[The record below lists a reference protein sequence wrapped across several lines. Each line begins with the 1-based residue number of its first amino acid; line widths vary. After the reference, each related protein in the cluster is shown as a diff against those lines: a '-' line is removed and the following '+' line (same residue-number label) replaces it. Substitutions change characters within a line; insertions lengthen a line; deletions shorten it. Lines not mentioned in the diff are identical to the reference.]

1 MIDALEDLIK
11 TFPGDPNRVRCFNH
25 VTSLVARSTIRMFDI
40 PKAQA
45 DAALDEAERELQEL
59 AEGIDL
65 EDLVM
70 QGEHNEADYD
80 DDDAVAVDDEDLDG
94 WVDERAGLS
103 TADRQALDKSLQ
115 PVRLVLVKVS
125 ICSFQDKVPL
135 TVR

>member
-11 TFPGDPNRVRCFNH
+11 TFPGNPNRVHCFNH
-25 VTSLVARSTIRMFDI
+25 VTSLVARSTIWMFDI

-103 TADRQALDKSLQ
+103 TVDRQALDKSLQ
-115 PVRLVLVKVS
+115 PMRLVLVKVS
-125 ICSFQDKVPL
+125 VCSFQDKVPL
-135 TVR
+135 TVG